1 MLVGLSLTAF
11 SQDTVSSDRYIV
23 IDGDTLMTFTKAEV
37 RKIVI
42 VLVKHDQLNQRL
54 DASLNREVILI
65 NTRTLQQQRY
75 ENLKFQLVEEES
87 QKNNWQ
93 DQFFLCAEE
102 NVRLKELVKKTRRKK
117 FFEGAL
123 IGSVVTLAGAATLII
138 LAN

>member
-37 RKIVI
+37 RGIANIAIKNEELKERI
-42 VLVKHDQLNQRL
+42 
-54 DASLNREVILI
+54 DASLNREVILM

-75 ENLKFQLVEEES
+75 ENLRFQLVEEES

-93 DQFFLCAEE
+93 DQFFLSAEE
-102 NVRLKELVKKTRRKK
+102 NVRLKQLVKKTRRKK

-138 LAN
+138 IAK